1 MWTISLLTRPA
12 GTLPGQR
19 MMNGARSEPSIA
31 VKYVPRHG
39 PLSPSQGLVASGPLS
54 LVKIDQRVVFD
65 AGFLDGVED
74 LAGAVVHLGQAI
86 GPIAVAGLAGELR
99 IGQRRHV
106 NQRERNVGIERL
118 GRRRVALD
126 ELHGAAS

>member
-39 PLSPSQGLVASGPLS
+39 PLSALPGIGRLRAVVAGEN
-54 LVKIDQRVVFD
+54 DQRVVFD

-74 LAGAVVHLGQAI
+74 LAGAVVHLGEAI
-86 GPIAVAGLAGELR
+86 GPIAVAGFAGELR

-118 GRRRVALD
+118 ARTSRCA
-126 ELHGAAS
+126 